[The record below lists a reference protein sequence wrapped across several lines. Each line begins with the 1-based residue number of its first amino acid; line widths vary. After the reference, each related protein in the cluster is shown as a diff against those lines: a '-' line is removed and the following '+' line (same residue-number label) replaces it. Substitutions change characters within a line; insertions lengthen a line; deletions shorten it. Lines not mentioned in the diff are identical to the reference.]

1 MTDLGPEGIQ
11 ERGMTHQSN
20 VRISD
25 PEFTL
30 ALTDAAAQRVREVT
44 QILGFPPE
52 SAGLRV
58 HVVEGGCSGL
68 NYDVQVVE
76 RPAADDT
83 VLEISGV
90 KVFVNDFS
98 APYVNGLGVDWISTF
113 QESRFVFRNPN
124 ASGGCGCGVSFTVE

>member
-1 MTDLGPEGIQ
+1 M
-11 ERGMTHQSN
+11 
-20 VRISD
+20 
-25 PEFTL
+25 
-30 ALTDAAAQRVREVT
+30 
-44 QILGFPPE
+44 
-52 SAGLRV
+52 
-58 HVVEGGCSGL
+58 